1 MGHENRRFWGA
12 GFGNNH
18 LNEPRTG
25 QEIDLLSHEKHQA
38 LRFSIIQE
46 AVGLLSDTLQL
57 LRGNENYIRSE
68 VANLSKILN
77 SPQGNVASK
86 TTASIKT
93 LNELEKPPASLR
105 IIPNY
110 ALNLNYARNLSSY
123 MTRGVKNIYS
133 AVHYKD
139 KLSTVLDYPRN
150 FGNVANEGLMMST
163 S

>member
-110 ALNLNYARNLSSY
+110 ALTLNYALNLSSY

-139 KLSTVLDYPRN
+139 KLFTVLDYPRN

>member
-1 MGHENRRFWGA
+1 M
-12 GFGNNH
+12 
-18 LNEPRTG
+18 
-25 QEIDLLSHEKHQA
+25 
-38 LRFSIIQE
+38 
-46 AVGLLSDTLQL
+46 
-57 LRGNENYIRSE
+57 
-68 VANLSKILN
+68 
-77 SPQGNVASK
+77 ASK

-110 ALNLNYARNLSSY
+110 ALNLSSY
-123 MTRGVKNIYS
+123 MTPGVKNIYS

>member
-1 MGHENRRFWGA
+1 M
-12 GFGNNH
+12 
-18 LNEPRTG
+18 
-25 QEIDLLSHEKHQA
+25 
-38 LRFSIIQE
+38 
-46 AVGLLSDTLQL
+46 
-57 LRGNENYIRSE
+57 
-68 VANLSKILN
+68 
-77 SPQGNVASK
+77 ASK

-110 ALNLNYARNLSSY
+110 ALTLNYALNLSSY

-139 KLSTVLDYPRN
+139 KLFTVLDYPRN
-150 FGNVANEGLMMST
+150 FGNVANEGLMMNT

>member
-1 MGHENRRFWGA
+1 M
-12 GFGNNH
+12 
-18 LNEPRTG
+18 
-25 QEIDLLSHEKHQA
+25 
-38 LRFSIIQE
+38 
-46 AVGLLSDTLQL
+46 
-57 LRGNENYIRSE
+57 
-68 VANLSKILN
+68 
-77 SPQGNVASK
+77 ASK

-110 ALNLNYARNLSSY
+110 ALNLSSY